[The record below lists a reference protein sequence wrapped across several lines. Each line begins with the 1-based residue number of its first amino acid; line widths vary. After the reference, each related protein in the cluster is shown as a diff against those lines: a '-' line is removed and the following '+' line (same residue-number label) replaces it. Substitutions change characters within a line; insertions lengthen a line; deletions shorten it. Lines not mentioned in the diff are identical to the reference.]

1 VTTGWLIVWLI
12 LCGSLLLAVI
22 TLRRRV
28 LLVRGEVRR
37 LRMDGTLS
45 REVPGPRIM
54 QEIHRDLKEIARRQR
69 ENAQQIADEDFSLR
83 AILASMVEGVL
94 IADSNLQI
102 RLVNER
108 LQQMFSLPKS
118 PTGRTVMEVFRNHLV
133 HQVIRQSLLTGSPQS
148 AELQAEIRDG
158 DQFQLKHF
166 QITSVSLR
174 PRDLE
179 SLTRAL
185 VIFHDVSQI
194 RSLEAV
200 RKEFVANV
208 SHELRTP
215 LSVITGY
222 LETLIDGGDDKE
234 TNLRFLRTMHKHAQ
248 RLNLLIEDLLE
259 LSQLESRKVSLH
271 FEPVDLSESILRV
284 LEQLDSRV
292 RESGVAVITAIPEH
306 LPRIEADSFRIE
318 QALYNLL
325 DNALR
330 HSGKSGTRVTIRA
343 QGEAAAVMVS
353 VGDDGVGIPLSD
365 QPHIFE
371 RFYRVHKDR
380 SRDAGGTG
388 LGLSIVKHI
397 VQAHGGSIAVQS
409 SPGAGATFVMSLP
422 VNQESG
428 IRNQEFRSSGVQEFR
443 S

>member
-1 VTTGWLIVWLI
+1 MIVGCLIV
-12 LCGSLLLAVI
+12 LLVLSGVLGLFAI
-22 TLRRRV
+22 TLWRRV
-28 LLVRGEVRR
+28 LLLRREVRH
-37 LRMDGTLS
+37 LLIEGALS
-45 REVPGPRIM
+45 YEVRGPRIVR
-54 QEIHRDLKEIARRQR
+54 EIHDDLKEIARRQR
-69 ENAQQIADEDFSLR
+69 EFARRIAEEDFSLR

-94 IADSNLQI
+94 IADNNMHV

-118 PTGRTVMEVFRNHLV
+118 PIDRTVMEVFRNHLV
-133 HQVIRQSLLTGSPQS
+133 HQVIRQSLDTGEPQS
-148 AELQAEIRDG
+148 AELQAEISEG
-158 DQFQLKHF
+158 EQFQLKHF

-174 PRDLE
+174 SRDSE
-179 SLTRAL
+179 SLARAL

-215 LSVITGY
+215 LSIITGY
-222 LETLIDGGDDKE
+222 LETLIDGGDDRE

-248 RLNLLIEDLLE
+248 RLNLLIEDLLA
-259 LSQLESRKVSLH
+259 LSKLESRKISLH
-271 FEPVDLSESILRV
+271 FEPFDLSEGVHRV
-284 LEQLDSRV
+284 LEQLDSLI
-292 RESGVAVITAIPEH
+292 RESGALVSTTFPKH

-318 QALYNLL
+318 QVLYNLL
-325 DNALR
+325 DNALK
-330 HSGKSGTRVTIRA
+330 HSGKSGAKISV
-343 QGEAAAVMVS
+343 EASSAGGTVV
-353 VGDDGVGIPLSD
+353 VRICDDGVGIPLSD

-388 LGLSIVKHI
+388 LGLSIAKHT

-409 SPGAGATFVMSLP
+409 RPGAGATFVMVLP
-422 VNQESG
+422 VSQT
-428 IRNQEFRSSGVQEFR
+428 
-443 S
+443 

>member
-1 VTTGWLIVWLI
+1 VNIGWLIF
-12 LCGSLLLAVI
+12 LLLAASGLGLVSV
-22 TLRRRV
+22 TLWRRLLLLRR
-28 LLVRGEVRR
+28 EVRH
-37 LRMDGTLS
+37 LLGGGTLS
-45 REVPGPRIM
+45 HEAPGPGIVR
-54 QEIHRDLKEIARRQR
+54 EIHQDLKEMARRQQ
-69 ENAQQIADEDFSLR
+69 EIAQYIADEDFSLR

-94 IADSNLQI
+94 IADSQMRI

-108 LQQMFSLPKS
+108 LQNMFALPRS
-118 PTGRTVMEVFRNHLV
+118 PIDRTVMEVFRNHLV
-133 HQVIRQSLLTGSPQS
+133 HQVIRQSLDTGEPQS

-158 DQFQLKHF
+158 DQFKVKHF

-174 PRDLE
+174 PRDPE
-179 SLTRAL
+179 SSTRAL

-215 LSVITGY
+215 LSIITGY
-222 LETLIDGGDDKE
+222 LETLIDGGDDRE

-248 RLNLLIEDLLE
+248 RLNLLIEDLLA
-259 LSQLESRKVSLH
+259 LSHLESRKISLH
-271 FEPVDLSESILRV
+271 FESVDLSESIHRV
-284 LEQLDSRV
+284 LEQLDSRI
-292 RESGVAVITAIPEH
+292 RESGVVVTVTVPRH
-306 LPRIEADSFRIE
+306 LPRVEADAFRID

-325 DNALR
+325 DNALK
-330 HSGKSGTRVTIRA
+330 HSGKAGAKISVSARSETTAVLVSIR
-343 QGEAAAVMVS
+343 
-353 VGDDGVGIPLSD
+353 DDGVGIPLGD

-388 LGLSIVKHI
+388 LGLSIVKHT

-409 SPGAGATFVMSLP
+409 NPGAGATFVMSLP
-422 VNQESG
+422 
-428 IRNQEFRSSGVQEFR
+428 FRQT
-443 S
+443 

>member
-1 VTTGWLIVWLI
+1 VTTWWLSAWLLSVGTLI
-12 LCGSLLLAVI
+12 LVAI
-22 TLRRRV
+22 TLWRRL
-28 LLVRGEVRR
+28 LLVRREVRR

-45 REVPGPRIM
+45 REIPSPRIV
-54 QEIHRDLKEIARRQR
+54 QEIHQDLKEIARRQR
-69 ENAQQIADEDFSLR
+69 ENAQQIADEDFSLQ

-94 IADSNLQI
+94 IADSNMQI
-102 RLVNER
+102 RLANER

-118 PTGRTVMEVFRNHLV
+118 PMDRTVMEVFRNHLV
-133 HQVIRQSLLTGSPQS
+133 HQVIRQSLQTGEPQS
-148 AELQAEIRDG
+148 AELQAEISDG
-158 DQFQLKHF
+158 EQFQLKHF
-166 QITSVSLR
+166 QITSVCLR
-174 PRDLE
+174 PRDPE
-179 SLTRAL
+179 SLSRAL

-222 LETLIDGGDDKE
+222 LETLIDGGDDQE

-271 FEPVDLSESILRV
+271 FEPVDLSESIHRV
-284 LEQLDSRV
+284 LEQLDSRM
-292 RESGVAVITAIPEH
+292 RESGVAVTTVIPKH
-306 LPRIEADSFRIE
+306 LPRVEADAFRIE

-330 HSGKSGTRVTIRA
+330 HSGKSGTRVNVHVQVDAT
-343 QGEAAAVMVS
+343 AVIVS
-353 VGDDGVGIPLSD
+353 VSDDGVGIPLSD

-388 LGLSIVKHI
+388 LGLSIVKHT
-397 VQAHGGSIAVQS
+397 VQAHGGSISVQS

-422 VNQESG
+422 VSQN
-428 IRNQEFRSSGVQEFR
+428 
-443 S
+443 

>member
-1 VTTGWLIVWLI
+1 MTIGWLIVWLI
-12 LCGSLLLAVI
+12 SLGILSLVAIMLWHRLLVLRREVRHLLADRPL
-22 TLRRRV
+22 TY
-28 LLVRGEVRR
+28 
-37 LRMDGTLS
+37 
-45 REVPGPRIM
+45 EVPGPRM
-54 QEIHRDLKEIARRQR
+54 VREIHADLKEIARREGEIARQF
-69 ENAQQIADEDFSLR
+69 ADEDFSLR

-94 IADSNLQI
+94 IADGNLQI

-118 PTGRTVMEVFRNHLV
+118 PMDRTVMEVFRNHLV
-133 HQVIRQSLLTGSPQS
+133 HQVIRQSLNTGEPQS

-166 QITSVSLR
+166 QITSVRLR
-174 PRDLE
+174 PRELE
-179 SLTRAL
+179 SMNRAL

-215 LSVITGY
+215 LSIITGY
-222 LETLIDGGDDKE
+222 LETLIDGDGDQE
-234 TNLRFLRTMHKHAQ
+234 TNLRFLRTMHKHAE
-248 RLNLLIEDLLE
+248 RLNLLIEDLLS
-259 LSQLESRKVSLH
+259 LSQLESRKISLR
-271 FEPVDLSESILRV
+271 FEPIDLSESIHRV

-292 RESGVAVITAIPEH
+292 RESGAGVTATIPKH
-306 LPRIEADSFRIE
+306 LPLIEADAFRIE

-325 DNALR
+325 DNALK
-330 HSGKSGTRVTIRA
+330 HSGKSGAR
-343 QGEAAAVMVS
+343 VS
-353 VGDDGVGIPLSD
+353 VDACSDATAVVVRICDDGVGIPLSD

-388 LGLSIVKHI
+388 LGLSIVKHT
-397 VQAHGGSIAVQS
+397 VQAHGGSVAVQS

-422 VNQESG
+422 VRQS
-428 IRNQEFRSSGVQEFR
+428 
-443 S
+443 

>member
-1 VTTGWLIVWLI
+1 VIIGWLIVWLVLLGI
-12 LCGSLLLAVI
+12 LSLVAI
-22 TLRRRV
+22 TLWRR
-28 LLVRGEVRR
+28 LLFLRREVRR
-37 LRMDGTLS
+37 LLADGTLS
-45 REVPGPRIM
+45 RQVPSPRIV
-54 QEIHRDLKEIARRQR
+54 QEIHDDLKEIARQQRQ
-69 ENAQQIADEDFSLR
+69 NARHLADEDFSLR

-94 IADSNLQI
+94 IADSNLEI
-102 RLVNER
+102 RLMNER

-118 PTGRTVMEVFRNHLV
+118 PIGRTVMEVFRNHLV
-133 HQVIRQSLLTGSPQS
+133 HQIIRQSLDTGEPQS

-174 PRDLE
+174 PREPE

-215 LSVITGY
+215 LSIITGY
-222 LETLIDGGDDKE
+222 LETLIDGADDRE

-248 RLNLLIEDLLE
+248 RLNLLIEDLLT
-259 LSQLESRKVSLH
+259 LSQLESRKISLH
-271 FEPVDLSESILRV
+271 LEPVDLSKSMDRV
-284 LEQLDSRV
+284 LEQLDSRI
-292 RESGVAVITAIPEH
+292 RESGAAVTTAVQQH
-306 LPRIEADSFRIE
+306 LPRIEADAFRIE

-330 HSGKSGTRVTIRA
+330 HSGKPGAKIIVEVRS
-343 QGEAAAVMVS
+343 EATAIMVS
-353 VGDDGVGIPLSD
+353 VRDDGVGIPLSD

-388 LGLSIVKHI
+388 LGLSIVKHT

-422 VNQESG
+422 LSQN
-428 IRNQEFRSSGVQEFR
+428 
-443 S
+443 

>member
-1 VTTGWLIVWLI
+1 MLWHRLLVLRREVRH
-12 LCGSLLLAVI
+12 LLAD
-22 TLRRRV
+22 RP
-28 LLVRGEVRR
+28 
-37 LRMDGTLS
+37 LS
-45 REVPGPRIM
+45 YEVPGPRIVR
-54 QEIHRDLKEIARRQR
+54 EIHADLKEIARREGEIARQF
-69 ENAQQIADEDFSLR
+69 ADEDFSLR

-94 IADSNLQI
+94 IADGNLQI

-108 LQQMFSLPKS
+108 LQQMFSLPKC
-118 PTGRTVMEVFRNHLV
+118 PMHRTVMEVFRNHLV
-133 HQVIRQSLLTGSPQS
+133 HQVIRQSLNTGEPQS

-166 QITSVSLR
+166 QITSVRLR
-174 PRDLE
+174 PRELE
-179 SLTRAL
+179 SMNRAL

-215 LSVITGY
+215 LSIITGY
-222 LETLIDGGDDKE
+222 LETLIDGGGDQE
-234 TNLRFLRTMHKHAQ
+234 TNLRFLRTMHKHAE
-248 RLNLLIEDLLE
+248 RLNLLIEDLLS
-259 LSQLESRKVSLH
+259 LSQLESRKVSLR
-271 FEPVDLSESILRV
+271 FEPVDLSESVHRV

-292 RESGVAVITAIPEH
+292 RESGAGVTATIPKH
-306 LPRIEADSFRIE
+306 LPLIEADAFRIE

-325 DNALR
+325 DNALK
-330 HSGKSGTRVTIRA
+330 HSAKSGAR
-343 QGEAAAVMVS
+343 VS
-353 VGDDGVGIPLSD
+353 VDACSDATAVVVRISDDGVGIPLSD

-388 LGLSIVKHI
+388 LGLSIVKHT
-397 VQAHGGSIAVQS
+397 VQAHGGSVAVQS

-422 VNQESG
+422 VRQS
-428 IRNQEFRSSGVQEFR
+428 
-443 S
+443 

>member
-1 VTTGWLIVWLI
+1 LIVWLI
-12 LCGSLLLAVI
+12 SLGILSLVAIMLWHRLLVLRREVRHLLAD
-22 TLRRRV
+22 RP
-28 LLVRGEVRR
+28 
-37 LRMDGTLS
+37 LS
-45 REVPGPRIM
+45 YEVPGPRIVR
-54 QEIHRDLKEIARRQR
+54 EIHADLKEIARREGEIARQF
-69 ENAQQIADEDFSLR
+69 ADEDFSLR

-94 IADSNLQI
+94 IADGNLQI

-118 PTGRTVMEVFRNHLV
+118 PMDRTVMEVFRNHLV
-133 HQVIRQSLLTGSPQS
+133 HQVIRQSLNTGEPQS

-166 QITSVSLR
+166 QITSVRLR
-174 PRDLE
+174 PRELE
-179 SLTRAL
+179 SMNRAL

-215 LSVITGY
+215 LSIITGY
-222 LETLIDGGDDKE
+222 LETLIDGGGDQE
-234 TNLRFLRTMHKHAQ
+234 TNLRFLRTMHKHAE
-248 RLNLLIEDLLE
+248 RLNLLIEDLLS
-259 LSQLESRKVSLH
+259 LSELESRKVSLR
-271 FEPVDLSESILRV
+271 FEPVDLSESVHRV

-292 RESGVAVITAIPEH
+292 RESGAGVTATIPKH
-306 LPRIEADSFRIE
+306 LPLIEADAFRIE

-325 DNALR
+325 DNALK
-330 HSGKSGTRVTIRA
+330 HSGKSGAR
-343 QGEAAAVMVS
+343 VS
-353 VGDDGVGIPLSD
+353 VDACSEATAVVVRISDDGVGIPLSD

-388 LGLSIVKHI
+388 LGLSIVKHT
-397 VQAHGGSIAVQS
+397 VQAHGGSVAVQS

-422 VNQESG
+422 VRQS
-428 IRNQEFRSSGVQEFR
+428 
-443 S
+443 

>member
-1 VTTGWLIVWLI
+1 LIVWLI
-12 LCGSLLLAVI
+12 SLGILSVVAIMLWHRLLVLRREVRHLLAD
-22 TLRRRV
+22 RP
-28 LLVRGEVRR
+28 
-37 LRMDGTLS
+37 LS
-45 REVPGPRIM
+45 YEVPGPRIVR
-54 QEIHRDLKEIARRQR
+54 EIHADLKEIARREGEIARQF
-69 ENAQQIADEDFSLR
+69 ADEDFSLR

-94 IADSNLQI
+94 IADGNLQI

-108 LQQMFSLPKS
+108 LQQMFSLPKC
-118 PTGRTVMEVFRNHLV
+118 PMHRTVMEVFRNHLV
-133 HQVIRQSLLTGSPQS
+133 HQVIRQSLNTGEPQS

-166 QITSVSLR
+166 QITSVRLR
-174 PRDLE
+174 PRELE
-179 SLTRAL
+179 SMNRAL

-215 LSVITGY
+215 LSIITGY
-222 LETLIDGGDDKE
+222 LETLIDGGGDQE
-234 TNLRFLRTMHKHAQ
+234 TNLRFLRTMHKHAE
-248 RLNLLIEDLLE
+248 RLNLLIEDLLS
-259 LSQLESRKVSLH
+259 LSQLESRKVSLR
-271 FEPVDLSESILRV
+271 FEPVDLSESVHRV

-292 RESGVAVITAIPEH
+292 RESGAGVTATIPKH
-306 LPRIEADSFRIE
+306 LPLIEADAFRIE

-325 DNALR
+325 DNALK
-330 HSGKSGTRVTIRA
+330 HSGKSGAR
-343 QGEAAAVMVS
+343 VS
-353 VGDDGVGIPLSD
+353 VDACSDATAVVVRISDDGVGIPLSD

-388 LGLSIVKHI
+388 LGLSIVKHT
-397 VQAHGGSIAVQS
+397 VQAHGGSVAVQS

-422 VNQESG
+422 VRQS
-428 IRNQEFRSSGVQEFR
+428 
-443 S
+443 

>member
-1 VTTGWLIVWLI
+1 VIIGWLIVWLVLLGI
-12 LCGSLLLAVI
+12 LSLVAITLWRRLLL
-22 TLRRRV
+22 LRR
-28 LLVRGEVRR
+28 EVRH
-37 LRMDGTLS
+37 LLADGTLS
-45 REVPGPRIM
+45 HQVPSPRIV
-54 QEIHRDLKEIARRQR
+54 QEIHDGLKEIARQQR
-69 ENAQQIADEDFSLR
+69 KNARHLADEDFSLR

-94 IADSNLQI
+94 IADSNLEI

-118 PTGRTVMEVFRNHLV
+118 PIDRTVMEVFRNHLV
-133 HQVIRQSLLTGSPQS
+133 HQVIQQSLNTGEPQS

-174 PRDLE
+174 PREPE

-215 LSVITGY
+215 LSIITGY
-222 LETLIDGGDDKE
+222 LETLIDGGDDRE

-248 RLNLLIEDLLE
+248 RLNLLIEDLLT
-259 LSQLESRKVSLH
+259 LSQLESRKISLH
-271 FEPVDLSESILRV
+271 FESVDLSKSIDRV
-284 LEQLDSRV
+284 LEQLDSRI
-292 RESGVAVITAIPEH
+292 RESGAAVTTAVQQH
-306 LPRIEADSFRIE
+306 LPRIEVDAFRIE

-330 HSGKSGTRVTIRA
+330 HSGKPGAKIIVEIRS
-343 QGEAAAVMVS
+343 EATGIMVS
-353 VGDDGVGIPLSD
+353 IRDDGVGIPLSD

-388 LGLSIVKHI
+388 LGLSIVKHT

-422 VNQESG
+422 LSQN
-428 IRNQEFRSSGVQEFR
+428 
-443 S
+443 